1 MFFFGRIIKKDSE
14 LVVILFFFFDE
25 DFDKE
30 VKKDVSELVV
40 KKEKDKVDIFFID
53 FVDREL

>member
-1 MFFFGRIIKKDSE
+1 M
-14 LVVILFFFFDE
+14 ILFFFFDE

-53 FVDREL
+53 VVDREL